1 MVLSYQTCSEHN
13 YVLTFF
19 LSSAPS
25 VSVQITDGGAAPT
38 AGEDYQ
44 LTCSVSGAESLNPTV
59 TYQWTKNSDGQA
71 QVGTSNTLS
80 FTPLRLSDAA
90 SYVCTITIS
99 SNYLTGVIVRMDP
112 HDVRIQSRSN
122 KIYLEV
128 LILIVTFVQSQL
140 NPLSH

>member
-1 MVLSYQTCSEHN
+1 MYL
-13 YVLTFF
+13 FF
-19 LSSAPS
+19 SLSSAPS
-25 VSVQITDGGAAPT
+25 VSVQITDDGYPPT

-59 TYQWTKNSDGQA
+59 TYQWTKNSDGQT
-71 QVGTSNTLS
+71 QVGTSSTLS

-99 SNYLTGVIVRMDP
+99 SSYLTGVIIRMDP

-122 KIYLEV
+122 KITQEHLV
-128 LILIVTFVQSQL
+128 ITFIQSQL